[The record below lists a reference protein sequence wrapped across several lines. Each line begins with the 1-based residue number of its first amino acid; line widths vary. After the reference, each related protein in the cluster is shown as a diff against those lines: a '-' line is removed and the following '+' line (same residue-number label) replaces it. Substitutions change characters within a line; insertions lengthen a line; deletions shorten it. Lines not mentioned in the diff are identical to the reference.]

1 MYNVPMVKVMKA
13 DNGYIV
19 ECCVPY
25 KPKGKKGKGVGTA
38 EPVGYNGEG
47 EKSFV
52 ASTEAEVAT
61 LISKLLPLLDAEY
74 TDSKEF
80 ENAFGEAARG

>member
-1 MYNVPMVKVMKA
+1 MYNVPMIKVMKA
-13 DNGYIV
+13 DNGYVV

-25 KPKGKKGKGVGTA
+25 KPKKCKAGDPMAVG
-38 EPVGYNGEG
+38 PYSGEG

-52 ASTEAEVAT
+52 ATTEAEVAN

-74 TDSKEF
+74 TDDKAF
-80 ENAFGEAARG
+80 EKAFGEAANG